1 MSELY
6 LLGLG
11 SERKD
16 PRSDVICAV
25 KPKSRSTRYSEKQS
39 ILRIIFRLSSHQN
52 DLVSRLPNNSQ
63 KWYETSATDLSCSVE
78 REEALGEQRSLLRSR
93 KEPTQTDMGYMQ
105 GFISFRRSSSI
116 FIRMSKSESWK
127 ASNDTNNNPELI
139 RERKCVSQ
147 WIEVQVGPQEA
158 PTIIASAQERDKERV
173 SHASR
178 HDKGLEV
185 FAQNGTPISA
195 GHRCSSRS
203 EYERQRV
210 SLFLE
215 RCNNI

>member
-1 MSELY
+1 
-6 LLGLG
+6 
-11 SERKD
+11 
-16 PRSDVICAV
+16 
-25 KPKSRSTRYSEKQS
+25 
-39 ILRIIFRLSSHQN
+39 
-52 DLVSRLPNNSQ
+52 
-63 KWYETSATDLSCSVE
+63 
-78 REEALGEQRSLLRSR
+78 
-93 KEPTQTDMGYMQ
+93 
-105 GFISFRRSSSI
+105 
-116 FIRMSKSESWK
+116 MSKSESWK

-173 SHASR
+173 SHAPR